1 MRKSILILFLLF
13 SFVKI
18 NAQFCDQLDAG
29 PDVTVDCNN
38 NCTSL
43 HAQTAPGLGMDTDT
57 YIVQQDLP
65 CPLPPEGNITPTTIN
80 TDDIWS
86 SAITLPFTFYFFGQ
100 PYNYIIVG
108 ANGVV
113 SFDLNRTTPQNQTP
127 NGYCEW
133 QFNEQLPDTNLFRN
147 TIFGAYH
154 DVDVRYGGTIKY
166 YVSGQAPQRKFVIAY
181 DNVAHFSCNDLHTTQ
196 RVVLYENTNV
206 IDVQID
212 YKDTCSSWN
221 NGNAVIGI
229 QNEAGTVAYV
239 PPGRNTGQW
248 TVTTPE
254 LWKFIPNTPP
264 AQGIS
269 VNYEWYNTTDNS
281 LVGTGDTINVCVTET
296 TTFRVEATYVNV
308 YGQNVTLTDEVT
320 VNFDDIL
327 GNVDLGPDID
337 ECNSP
342 TVTID
347 GTTTNATSYQW
358 AKDGVDLPGET
369 NPIITVSDSGTYS
382 LTVETGACSH
392 TDDIVVRIE
401 PTPIVDLGADFHF
414 CEGTTQTIT
423 ANVSNLSGNET
434 YQWYKDGV
442 ELTGETYPTLNI
454 NDSGTYRVD
463 ISNTIGCIGSDEVVA
478 TMDPY
483 PQLDLGPDLVL
494 CYDQTAEIQSNITDA
509 DNYAW
514 EVNGNPDPNNT
525 DMLSLSGPGEYD
537 VVLTI
542 DRGTCNVSDEV
553 HITILEPVNATLTP
567 IFYGELEIDASGG
580 LPPYQYS
587 VDGINYQENNH
598 FTDLPDNDYTVYII
612 DSNGCEYILP
622 PVHVTN
628 LIFYSFFT
636 PNGDG
641 YNDVWRIG
649 NSENTPD
656 ATVYIYDRFGRTL
669 KVMHT
674 RTTDYWDGK
683 VKGREMLSSDYWYML
698 VLQNGKTYKGHFTLK
713 R

>member
-1 MRKSILILFLLF
+1 MRKLLIFIF
-13 SFVKI
+13 STFAF
-18 NAQFCDQLDAG
+18 NGLYAQSCDQIDAG

-38 NCTSL
+38 NCTTL
-43 HAQTAPGLGMDTDT
+43 HAYVDPGINHSTES

-65 CPLPPEGNITPTTIN
+65 CPLPPEGSINSSYITN
-80 TDDIWS
+80 DDVWS
-86 SAITLPFTFYFFGQ
+86 SVITLPFTFYFFGQ
-100 PYNYIIVG
+100 PYNYLIIG

-113 SFDLNRTTPQNQTP
+113 SFDLNRTSPQTQQP
-127 NGYCEW
+127 NAYCEW
-133 QFNEQLPDTNLFRN
+133 QLDQSLPNTNLFRN
-147 TIFGAYH
+147 TIFGAFH

-181 DNVAHFSCNDLHTTQ
+181 DSVAHFQCHTNYTTQ

-212 YKDTCSSWN
+212 HKDTCSGWN

-229 QNEAGTVAYV
+229 QDESGTTAYV

-254 LWKFIPNTPP
+254 LWKFIPNGT
-264 AQGIS
+264 AQGVTID
-269 VNYEWYNTTDNS
+269 YKWYNTTDNS

-296 TTFRVEATYVNV
+296 TTFRVEATYTNV
-308 YGQNVTLTDEVT
+308 YGQPLTLSDEVT
-320 VNFDDIL
+320 VNFDDFL
-327 GNVDLGPDID
+327 GTVDLGPDIN
-337 ECNSP
+337 ECNAP
-342 TVTID
+342 TVTLD
-347 GTTTNATSYQW
+347 GTTSNATSYQW
-358 AKDGVDLPGET
+358 SKDGVDLPGET
-369 NPIITVSDSGTYS
+369 NPTITVSDSGTYT
-382 LTVETGACSH
+382 LTVETGVCSH
-392 TDDIVVRIE
+392 SDDVVVNIE

-414 CEGTTQTIT
+414 CEGTPTTLT
-423 ANVSNLSGNET
+423 ANVSNQSGNET

-442 ELTGETYPTLNI
+442 ELTGKTNPTLNI
-454 NDSGTYRVD
+454 SDSGTYRVD
-463 ISNTIGCIGSDEVVA
+463 VSNTIGCIGSDEVVA

-494 CYDQTAEIQSNITDA
+494 CYDQTADIQSNITDA

-542 DRGTCNVSDEV
+542 DRGTCNVSDDV
-553 HITILEPVNATLTP
+553 HVTILEPINATLNP
-567 IFYGELEIDASGG
+567 IFYGELEINASGG

-587 VDGINYQENNH
+587 IDGIEFQDSNH
-598 FTDLPDNDYTVYII
+598 FTDLPDNDYTVYVKDTNDCI
-612 DSNGCEYILP
+612 YTAP

-628 LIFYSFFT
+628 LIFLSFFT

-656 ATVYIYDRFGRTL
+656 AMVYIYDRYGRIL
-669 KVMHT
+669 KAMHT

-683 VKGREMLSSDYWYML
+683 VKGRELNSSDYWYML
-698 VLQNGKTYKGHFTLK
+698 MLKNGKTYKGHFTLK